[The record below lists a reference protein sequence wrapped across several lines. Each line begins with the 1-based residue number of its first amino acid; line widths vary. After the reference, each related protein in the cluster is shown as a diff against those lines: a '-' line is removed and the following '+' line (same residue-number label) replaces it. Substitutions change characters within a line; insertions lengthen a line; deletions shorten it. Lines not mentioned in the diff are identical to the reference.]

1 MPEHFRDID
10 HYLATFPPDVQAVL
24 QQIRLEI
31 HRAVPGSSE
40 VISYNIPTMTRGGQR
55 YVHFAGWK
63 AHVSLY
69 PTPDADEDLARPDPG
84 VGDVCE
90 GEGVGGAVLAVG
102 DGSHARANTQV
113 TGTHSASGRHTPP

>member
-24 QQIRLEI
+24 QQIRQEI

-69 PTPDADEDLARPDPG
+69 PTPEADEDLARELEPYETGKGTLKFSLKKPIPYELIG
-84 VGDVCE
+84 RV
-90 GEGVGGAVLAVG
+90 AAALAE
-102 DGSHARANTQV
+102 R
-113 TGTHSASGRHTPP
+113 P